1 MKEPDVER
9 CLNWYRT
16 RLEAEHVVKNHALR
30 VQVPPVPFCR
40 DGSTGTASVLKTDM
54 SGEIPAIR
62 VQIPVTAFIMPPWS
76 NWLMTPAP
84 QVGNDSSS
92 LSGRTLQTYFNG

>member
-1 MKEPDVER
+1 MLHPVLLIRFQNNKKALVKEPDVER

-16 RLEAEHVVKNHALR
+16 RLEAEHVVSIHALR
-30 VQVPPVPFCR
+30 VRVPPVPFCR

-62 VQIPVTAFIMPPWS
+62 VQIPVTAFDILYNLNHS
-76 NWLMTPAP
+76 IDN
-84 QVGNDSSS
+84 N
-92 LSGRTLQTYFNG
+92 